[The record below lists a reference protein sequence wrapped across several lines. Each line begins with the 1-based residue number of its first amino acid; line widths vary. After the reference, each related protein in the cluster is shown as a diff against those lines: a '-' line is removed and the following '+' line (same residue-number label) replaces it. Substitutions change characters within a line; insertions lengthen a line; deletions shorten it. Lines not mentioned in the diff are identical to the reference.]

1 MGFRL
6 DYINTLN
13 SSLSYYTL
21 NQSIFPNI
29 PADPVPCSP
38 WDLKVCGLKQKQK
51 HQHKRGLTL
60 LSLVNHKL
68 VTFAGEMKWEGCC
81 KSPHCTQISF
91 LKKTYFY
98 SFIWLLL
105 QTTAL
110 STHLFPFKK
119 KIFIFISWAMLGLSC
134 GMWDLVPWPGIKPG
148 PPALGVL
155 SLSHW
160 TTREVPTHLFQ
171 PVFQDSDCPHLT
183 EEETRVLRL

>member
-1 MGFRL
+1 MGVRL

-21 NQSIFPNI
+21 NQSIFPNV

-38 WDLKVCGLKQKQK
+38 WDLKVCGLKQRQK

-60 LSLVNHKL
+60 LSLVNRKL

-81 KSPHCTQISF
+81 KSPHCPQISF
-91 LKKTYFY
+91 FKKTYFY

-110 STHLFPFKK
+110 STHLFPFLK

-134 GMWDLVPWPGIKPG
+134 GMWDLVPWPGIEPG

-155 SLSHW
+155 SLGHW

-183 EEETRVLRL
+183 DEETRMLRL